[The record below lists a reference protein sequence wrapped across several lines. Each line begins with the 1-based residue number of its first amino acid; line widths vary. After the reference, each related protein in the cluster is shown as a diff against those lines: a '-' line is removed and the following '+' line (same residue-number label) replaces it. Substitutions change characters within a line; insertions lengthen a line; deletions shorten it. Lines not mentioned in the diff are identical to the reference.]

1 MDKDQEAS
9 RRRQVAGSVK
19 ELIGKLIGNKQ
30 IEDEGA
36 REKAVC
42 PDIRGLGRFSIP
54 DPDKPD

>member
-1 MDKDQEAS
+1 MDKDPEAS

-36 REKAVC
+36 REKSSR
-42 PDIRGLGRFSIP
+42 PDIYGLGSLHAS